1 MGDAVSRLLPKAV
14 HEIST
19 GDAGVDR
26 VQEELA
32 RKTRDIEG
40 ACPLLRG
47 VHSDATLA
55 SGVPSVVS
63 HKLGRQPKGWIVV
76 DASGDVQDVQRT
88 AWDAKT
94 LTLLH
99 AGAASLRVK
108 VWVY

>member
-1 MGDAVSRLLPKAV
+1 VSRLRPRAV
-14 HEIST
+14 KEIST
-19 GDAGVDR
+19 GDPGTDR

-40 ACPLLRG
+40 ACPQLRG
-47 VHSDATLA
+47 VHCYATLA

-63 HKLGRQPKGWIVV
+63 HKLGRQPQGWNVE
-76 DASGDVQDVQRT
+76 DAWGDVQDVQRT

-99 AGAASLRVK
+99 AGAATLRVK